1 MCSSQK
7 LKHTKSQLFCID
19 GAYVTAGIAERSE
32 RDRNMKKIFLMG
44 RSEAGKTSLTQALKG
59 EKLHYVKTQYTN
71 TDDDTIDSPGEYAE
85 SKHFSVGLACFSFE
99 ADVVAMVQS
108 ADEPFSLFGYG
119 SNAFILRPLIGIITK
134 IDSPYANVPMVRQWM
149 LNAGCERIFLVN
161 NVTGEGI
168 DELRAFLNEDVPKLS
183 LEEAKFRQSLGLNEW
198 DPLPEGVEY

>member
-1 MCSSQK
+1 
-7 LKHTKSQLFCID
+7 
-19 GAYVTAGIAERSE
+19 
-32 RDRNMKKIFLMG
+32 MKKIFLMG

-71 TDDDTIDSPGEYAE
+71 TDDDTIDSPGEN
-85 SKHFSVGLACFSFE
+85 
-99 ADVVAMVQS
+99 VVAIVQS

>member
-1 MCSSQK
+1 
-7 LKHTKSQLFCID
+7 
-19 GAYVTAGIAERSE
+19 
-32 RDRNMKKIFLMG
+32 MKKIFLMG

-71 TDDDTIDSPGEYAE
+71 TDDDTIDSPGEDAE

-161 NVTGEGI
+161 NVTGEGN